1 MGVYAE
7 GCQKTAERRLNV
19 SCAND
24 GPFQPDSVHARQPLT
39 IMTELAFHIR
49 GWSAWSPGRETEAA
63 WRAWASGIP
72 APEPSDKRDT
82 QTIPLSLRRRVSP
95 LGQAAL
101 RCAWGLEGAADSR
114 VVMASRHGEFG
125 RTLSILD
132 ALANGEDVSP
142 ADFTLSV
149 HHALVGLLSI
159 AQHNHRGH
167 TAVAAGLDS
176 FGFGFLEAVSCLTEK
191 PNESVLFVY
200 YDEPLPAPYADFDEA
215 PSEPLALAIC
225 LTATGDGERFTLHI
239 ASPPTE
245 APSLL
250 PGALDVIA
258 FLLSDASTATV
269 RGESVQWQWRRHA
282 AAA

>member
-7 GCQKTAERRLNV
+7 GCHKTVEYRLNV

-24 GPFQPDSVHARQPLT
+24 GPLPPDSVHARQPLT
-39 IMTELAFHIR
+39 IMTELSFRIR

-72 APEPSDKRDT
+72 APEPIHKHDIK
-82 QTIPLSLRRRVSP
+82 TIPPSLRRRVSP

-101 RCAWGLEGAADSR
+101 RCAWGLEGAADAR
-114 VVMASRHGEFG
+114 IVMASRHGEFG

-132 ALANGEDVSP
+132 ALASGDGISP

-159 AQHNHRGH
+159 AQQNHRGH
-167 TAVAAGLDS
+167 TAVAAGPDS
-176 FGFGFLEAVSCLTEK
+176 FGFGFLEAVSCLSEK
-191 PNESVLFVY
+191 PSKSVLFVY

-225 LTATGDGERFTLHI
+225 LAVTGDGERFTLEI
-239 ASPPTE
+239 ASSPTE

-258 FLLSDASTATV
+258 FLLSDASTATI